1 MAEPQKDPAAVR
13 RARQTLINLLL
24 ALGASVGV
32 LLTFIMV
39 VPRDDSN
46 RIQPVDYISIAQDV
60 RAATE
65 IDVIAPANIPNGWWA
80 NNARWRDTT
89 ADGVNHWFIG
99 FVGPQNQ
106 FVGITQAFETNPTW
120 LALKLVDFEIVDE
133 FKPTDSFT
141 LTEYRGRAENK
152 AGEKLWVYTTKD
164 SNDAVLISGT
174 ASRAE
179 FAQFFELANLPF
191 ND

>member
-1 MAEPQKDPAAVR
+1 MAEPQKDSAAVR

-65 IDVIAPANIPNGWWA
+65 IDVIAPANIPTGWWA

-99 FVGPQNQ
+99 FVGPKNQ
-106 FVGITQAFETNPTW
+106 FVGITQAFDTNPTW
-120 LALKLVDFEIVDE
+120 LALKLVDFEIVEE
-133 FKPTDSFT
+133 FKPTDEFT

-152 AGEKLWVYTTKD
+152 VGEKLWVYTTKD
-164 SNDAVLISGT
+164 STDAVLISGT

>member
-1 MAEPQKDPAAVR
+1 MAETQKDPAAVR

-32 LLTFIMV
+32 LLTFMMV

-60 RAATE
+60 RASTQ
-65 IDVIAPANIPNGWWA
+65 IDVIAPAPIPTGWWA

-89 ADGVNHWFIG
+89 ADGVNHWFVG
-99 FVGPQNQ
+99 FVGPKNQ

-133 FKPTDSFT
+133 LSKPGEFT
-141 LTEYRGRAENK
+141 LTEYRGREENK
-152 AGEKLWVYTTKD
+152 SGEKLWVYAPAD
-164 SNDAVLISGT
+164 STDAVLISGT
-174 ASRAE
+174 ASREE
-179 FAQFFELANLPF
+179 FAQFFKLANLPF
-191 ND
+191 NG